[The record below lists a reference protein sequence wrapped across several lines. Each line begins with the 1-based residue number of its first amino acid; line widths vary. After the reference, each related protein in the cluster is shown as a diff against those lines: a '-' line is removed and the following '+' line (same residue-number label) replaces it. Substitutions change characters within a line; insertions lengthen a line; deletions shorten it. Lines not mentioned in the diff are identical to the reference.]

1 MNKSPWFPLF
11 WLMMLISA
19 VLFVRPAQAA
29 GNIAAGKTKSAAC
42 AACHGPT
49 GHGLPGQPNP
59 KLAGQSAEYITKQ
72 LTDFRSGARKN
83 PLMQGL
89 AAGLSARDMQDIA
102 VYYASQP
109 SMTGA
114 ADGSQDLIALGEKI
128 YRGGNRQTGVSACMS
143 CHGPSGHGIPPRFPR
158 LGGQLATY
166 SQQQMWAFKSGARH
180 NDGEIMTAIAFRM
193 SAEEIKAVS
202 QYIAGLKESASPKR

>member
-11 WLMMLISA
+11 WLLMLVSA
-19 VLFVRPAQAA
+19 ALFVKPVHAA

-49 GHGLPGQPNP
+49 GHGMPGQPNP
-59 KLAGQSAEYITKQ
+59 KLAGQNAEYIAKQ
-72 LTDFRSGARKN
+72 LADFRSGARKN

-89 AAGLSARDMQDIA
+89 AANLSPRDMQDIA
-102 VYYASQP
+102 AYYASQP
-109 SMTGA
+109 PMTGA
-114 ADGSQDLIALGEKI
+114 AAGSQDLITLGEKV
-128 YRGGNRQTGVSACMS
+128 YRGGNHQTGVSACMS

-166 SQQQMWAFKSGARH
+166 NQQQMWAFKSGTRN
-180 NDGEIMTAIAFRM
+180 NDSEIMTRIAFRM
-193 SAEEIKAVS
+193 SAEEIRGVS
-202 QYIAGLKESASPKR
+202 QYIAGLKESTPPKR